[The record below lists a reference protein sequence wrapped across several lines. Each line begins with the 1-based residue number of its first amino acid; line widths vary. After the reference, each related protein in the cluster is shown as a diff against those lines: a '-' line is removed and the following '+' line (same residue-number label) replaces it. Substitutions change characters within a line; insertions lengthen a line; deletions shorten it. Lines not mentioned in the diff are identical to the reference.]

1 MARLIQ
7 KTGFIS
13 RKNAGGY
20 MKYIA
25 TREGVE
31 VLPGKGPVTE
41 KQKEMVTKLLKD
53 FPDMWDSFEYED
65 YKRAP
70 TLHTAS
76 ALISAALDSHM
87 QSLQSENGYLRYIAT
102 RPGTE
107 KHGAHGLFCRQ
118 ENTDLT
124 AAMHDL
130 TSHDGNVWTII
141 YSLHREDAERL
152 GYNNAA
158 AWRKLLVSQQNKFAE
173 AFHVPASA
181 LHWYAAYHDADTHP
195 HIHMMIWTDQETV
208 LKRDAV
214 VKLRSAMTNSIF
226 QAELENLYIRKDAA
240 YKDVTE
246 TAREIMRELVDRMES
261 VSEPPASIQEKLLEL
276 ALELRTV
283 GGKKQYGYLKKPLKD
298 MVDSIVDELEKLPEV
313 AAYYSIWNG
322 VRDRLE
328 GYYKNRPRQH
338 NPLSQQKEFRAIK
351 NAIIQEAERLRQQ
364 MEQAQRASEP
374 EPLQMDI
381 PSDDE
386 TSSDASTNPTLADE
400 NTSSTTSHSVRLP
413 SEYLLNST
421 IRLFHQMGQI
431 FRENAAPPSNPMG
444 IRVDSKRRKKLMQ
457 KRLALGHKQDD
468 HENEVSYTQTMGG

>member
-13 RKNAGGY
+13 RKSAGGY

-31 VLPGKGPVTE
+31 VLTGTGPATE
-41 KQKEMVTKLLKD
+41 KQKEMVSKLLKD
-53 FPDMWDSFEYED
+53 FPDVRDSFEYED
-65 YKRAP
+65 YKQAP

-87 QSLQSENGYLRYIAT
+87 QNLQSENGYLRYIAT
-102 RPGTE
+102 RPGAE
-107 KHGAHGLFCRQ
+107 KHGAHGLFGR
-118 ENTDLT
+118 EDNANLNAAMRDLT
-124 AAMHDL
+124 A
-130 TSHDGNVWTII
+130 HDGNVWTII

-158 AWRKLLVSQQNKFAE
+158 AWRKLLISQQNKFSE
-173 AFHVPASA
+173 AFHIPVSA

-195 HIHMMIWTDQETV
+195 HIHMMLWTDQETV

-240 YKDVTE
+240 YKDVSE
-246 TAREIMRELVDRMES
+246 AAREVMRELVDRMES
-261 VSEPPASIQEKLLEL
+261 VSEPPAAIQQKLLEL
-276 ALELRTV
+276 ATELRTV

-298 MVDSIVDELEKLPEV
+298 KVDSIVDELEKLPEV
-313 AAYYSIWNG
+313 AAYYFVWNG
-322 VRDRLE
+322 LRDTLE

-364 MEQAQRASEP
+364 MEQKSSQDEEP
-374 EPLQMDI
+374 SAEN
-381 PSDDE
+381 
-386 TSSDASTNPTLADE
+386 TSTDASANPTLADE
-400 NTSSTTSHSVRLP
+400 NTSSTASHHARLP
-413 SEYLLNST
+413 TEYLLNST
-421 IRLFHQMGQI
+421 IRLFHQIGQI

-444 IRVDSKRRKKLMQ
+444 IRIDSKRRKKLMQ
-457 KRLALGHKQDD
+457 KRLAMGHKQDD
-468 HENEVSYTQTMGG
+468 HEQEQGYNLDIR

>member
-1 MARLIQ
+1 
-7 KTGFIS
+7 
-13 RKNAGGY
+13 

-31 VLPGKGPVTE
+31 VLTGKGTATE

-53 FPDMWDSFEYED
+53 FPDMRDSFEYED
-65 YKRAP
+65 YKQAP

-87 QSLQSENGYLRYIAT
+87 QNLQSENGYLKYIAT
-102 RPGTE
+102 RPGAE
-107 KHGAHGLFCRQ
+107 KHGAHGLFGRQ
-118 ENTDLT
+118 ENTNLT

-130 TSHDGNVWTII
+130 TAHDGNVWTII

-173 AFHVPASA
+173 AFHIPASA

-214 VKLRSAMTNSIF
+214 VKLRSVMTNSIF
-226 QAELENLYIRKDAA
+226 QAELENLYIRKDIA

-246 TAREIMRELVDRMES
+246 AAREAMRELVDRIGTIET
-261 VSEPPASIQEKLLEL
+261 PPKSIQQKLLEL

-283 GGKKQYGYLKKPLKD
+283 GGKKQYAYLQKPLKD

-313 AAYYSIWNG
+313 AAYYSVWNG
-322 VRDRLE
+322 LRDTLE
-328 GYYKNRPRQH
+328 GYYKNRVRQH

-364 MEQAQRASEP
+364 MEQEPSQSEEPSAEKASA
-374 EPLQMDI
+374 
-381 PSDDE
+381 
-386 TSSDASTNPTLADE
+386 DASTNPTLTDE
-400 NTSSTTSHSVRLP
+400 NTSSTASHSARLP

-421 IRLFHQMGQI
+421 VRLFHQMGQI
-431 FRENAAPPSNPMG
+431 FRDNAAPPSNPMG
-444 IRVDSKRRKKLMQ
+444 IRIDSKRRKKLMQ
-457 KRLALGHKQDD
+457 KRLAMGHKQDD
-468 HENEVSYTQTMGG
+468 HEQEQDYGQVIR

>member
-1 MARLIQ
+1 
-7 KTGFIS
+7 
-13 RKNAGGY
+13 

-31 VLPGKGPVTE
+31 VLTGNGSSTE

-53 FPDMWDSFEYED
+53 FPDMRDSFEYED
-65 YKRAP
+65 YKQVP

-87 QSLQSENGYLRYIAT
+87 QNLQSENGYLKYIAT
-102 RPGTE
+102 RPGAE
-107 KHGAHGLFCRQ
+107 KHGAHGLFGRQ
-118 ENTDLT
+118 ENTNLT

-130 TSHDGNVWTII
+130 TAHDGNVWTII

-158 AWRKLLVSQQNKFAE
+158 AWRKLLISQQNKFAE

-195 HIHMMIWTDQETV
+195 HIHVMIWTDQETV

-246 TAREIMRELVDRMES
+246 AAREVMRELVDRMES
-261 VSEPPASIQEKLLEL
+261 VSAQPASIRQKLLEL
-276 ALELRTV
+276 ALELRMV
-283 GGKKQYGYLKKPLKD
+283 GGKKQYGYLKKPLKE
-298 MVDSIVDELEKLPEV
+298 MVDSIVDELETLPEV
-313 AAYYSIWNG
+313 AAYYAVWNG
-322 VRDRLE
+322 LRDTLE
-328 GYYKNRPRQH
+328 GYYKSTPRQH

-364 MEQAQRASEP
+364 MEQARTASEQKP
-374 EPLQMDI
+374 SQEEEP
-381 PSDDE
+381 SSEE
-386 TSSDASTNPTLADE
+386 TSTGASANPTLASE
-400 NTSSTTSHSVRLP
+400 SASSATSYSVRLP

-421 IRLFHQMGQI
+421 VRLFHQMGQI
-431 FRENAAPPSNPMG
+431 FRDNAAPPSNPMG

-457 KRLALGHKQDD
+457 KRLAMGHKQDD
-468 HENEVSYTQTMGG
+468 HEQNYGQTLQ

>member
-1 MARLIQ
+1 
-7 KTGFIS
+7 
-13 RKNAGGY
+13 

-31 VLPGKGPVTE
+31 VLTGKGPATE
-41 KQKEMVTKLLKD
+41 KQKELVAKLLKD
-53 FPDMWDSFEYED
+53 FPDMRDSFEYED
-65 YKRAP
+65 YKQAP

-87 QSLQSENGYLRYIAT
+87 QNLQSENGYLKYIAT
-102 RPGTE
+102 RPGAE
-107 KHGAHGLFCRQ
+107 KHGAHGLFGR
-118 ENTDLT
+118 EDNANLT

-130 TSHDGNVWTII
+130 TPHDGNVWTII

-173 AFHVPASA
+173 AFHIPASA

-246 TAREIMRELVDRMES
+246 AAREIMREIVDRMES
-261 VSEPPASIQEKLLEL
+261 TAEPPVSIQQKLLEL

-283 GGKKQYGYLKKPLKD
+283 GGKKQYAYLKKPLKD
-298 MVDSIVDELEKLPEV
+298 KVDEIVDELEKLPEV
-313 AAYYSIWNG
+313 AAYYAVWNG
-322 VRDRLE
+322 LRDTLE

-364 MEQAQRASEP
+364 MEQTQTASE
-374 EPLQMDI
+374 Q
-381 PSDDE
+381 E
-386 TSSDASTNPTLADE
+386 TSQAEEPSSEETSTGASANPTLADE
-400 NTSSTTSHSVRLP
+400 NTSSAASHHARLS

-444 IRVDSKRRKKLMQ
+444 IRIDSKRRKKLMQ
-457 KRLALGHKQDD
+457 KRLAMGHKQDD
-468 HENEVSYTQTMGG
+468 HEQNYGQTLQ

>member
-1 MARLIQ
+1 
-7 KTGFIS
+7 
-13 RKNAGGY
+13 

-31 VLPGKGPVTE
+31 VLTGKGSATE
-41 KQKEMVTKLLKD
+41 KQKEMVAKLLKD
-53 FPDMWDSFEYED
+53 FPDVRDSFEYED
-65 YKRAP
+65 YKQAP

-76 ALISAALDSHM
+76 ALVSAALDTHM
-87 QSLQSENGYLRYIAT
+87 QNLQSENGYLRYIAT
-102 RPGTE
+102 RPGAE
-107 KHGAHGLFCRQ
+107 KHGAHGLFGRE
-118 ENTDLT
+118 ENTNLT

-130 TSHDGNVWTII
+130 TAHDGNVWTII

-158 AWRKLLVSQQNKFAE
+158 AWRKLLVSHQNKFAE

-214 VKLRSAMTNSIF
+214 VKLRSVMTNSIF

-246 TAREIMRELVDRMES
+246 AARTAMHGLVDRLES
-261 VSEPPASIQEKLLEL
+261 IENPPESIQQKLLEF

-283 GGKKQYGYLKKPLKD
+283 SGKKQYAYLKKPLKD
-298 MVDSIVDELEKLPEV
+298 KVDEIMDELEKLPEV
-313 AAYYSIWNG
+313 AAYYSVWNG
-322 VRDRLE
+322 VRDTLE
-328 GYYKNRPRQH
+328 GYYKNRSRQH

-364 MEQAQRASEP
+364 IDQARTASE
-374 EPLQMDI
+374 Q
-381 PSDDE
+381 E
-386 TSSDASTNPTLADE
+386 TSQEEEAPSEETSPDASTNPTLANE
-400 NTSSTTSHSVRLP
+400 NTSSTASHSVGLP

-431 FRENAAPPSNPMG
+431 FRDNAAPPSNPMG
-444 IRVDSKRRKKLMQ
+444 IRIDSKRRKKLMQ
-457 KRLALGHKQDD
+457 KRLAMGHKQDD
-468 HENEVSYTQTMGG
+468 HEQNYGQTLQ

>member
-1 MARLIQ
+1 
-7 KTGFIS
+7 
-13 RKNAGGY
+13 

-31 VLPGKGPVTE
+31 VLTGKGPVTE
-41 KQKEMVTKLLKD
+41 KQTEMVTKLLKD
-53 FPDMWDSFEYED
+53 FPDMRDSFEYED
-65 YKRAP
+65 YKQAP

-87 QSLQSENGYLRYIAT
+87 QNLQSENGYLRYIAT
-102 RPGTE
+102 RPGAE
-107 KHGAHGLFCRQ
+107 KHGAHGLFGRQ
-118 ENTDLT
+118 ENTNLT

-130 TSHDGNVWTII
+130 TAHDGNVWTII

-173 AFHVPASA
+173 AFHIPASA

-226 QAELENLYIRKDAA
+226 QAELENLYIRKDIA

-246 TAREIMRELVDRMES
+246 AAREVMHDLANRMEFI
-261 VSEPPASIQEKLLEL
+261 SEPPASIQEKLLEL

-283 GGKKQYGYLKKPLKD
+283 SGKKQYGYLKKSLKD
-298 MVDSIVDELEKLPEV
+298 KVDEIVDELEKLPEV
-313 AAYYSIWNG
+313 AAYYSVWNG
-322 VRDRLE
+322 LRDTLE
-328 GYYKNRPRQH
+328 GYYKDRPRQH

-364 MEQAQRASEP
+364 MEQAQATSE
-374 EPLQMDI
+374 Q
-381 PSDDE
+381 E
-386 TSSDASTNPTLADE
+386 TSQEEEPSSEETSRDASANPALADE
-400 NTSSTTSHSVRLP
+400 NTSSATSHSAQLP
-413 SEYLLNST
+413 SESLLNST

-444 IRVDSKRRKKLMQ
+444 IRIDSKRRKKLMQ
-457 KRLALGHKQDD
+457 KRLAMGHKQDD
-468 HENEVSYTQTMGG
+468 HELNYDQTLQ

>member
-13 RKNAGGY
+13 RKSASGY

-31 VLPGKGPVTE
+31 VLTGKGPATE
-41 KQKEMVTKLLKD
+41 KQKEMVAKLLKD
-53 FPDMWDSFEYED
+53 FPDVRDSFEYED
-65 YKRAP
+65 YKQAP

-87 QSLQSENGYLRYIAT
+87 QNLQSENGYLKYIAT
-102 RPGTE
+102 RPGAE
-107 KHGAHGLFCRQ
+107 KHGAHGLFGRQ
-118 ENTDLT
+118 ENTNLT

-130 TSHDGNVWTII
+130 TAHNGNVWTII

-173 AFHVPASA
+173 AFHVPVSA

-240 YKDVTE
+240 YKDVSE
-246 TAREIMRELVDRMES
+246 AAREVMHELVDRMES
-261 VSEPPASIQEKLLEL
+261 VSAPPASIQQKLLEL

-283 GGKKQYGYLKKPLKD
+283 SGKKQYAYLKKPLKD
-298 MVDSIVDELEKLPEV
+298 KVDSIVDELEKLPEV
-313 AAYYSIWNG
+313 AAYYSVWNG
-322 VRDRLE
+322 VRDTLE

-351 NAIIQEAERLRQQ
+351 NAIVQEAERLRQQ
-364 MEQAQRASEP
+364 MELESSQEEESSTEK
-374 EPLQMDI
+374 
-381 PSDDE
+381 PSA
-386 TSSDASTNPTLADE
+386 DASTNPTLADE
-400 NTSSTTSHSVRLP
+400 NTSSATSHSVQLP

-431 FRENAAPPSNPMG
+431 FRDNASPPSNPMG

-457 KRLALGHKQDD
+457 KRLAMGHKQDD
-468 HENEVSYTQTMGG
+468 HEQNYGQTLQ

>member
-1 MARLIQ
+1 
-7 KTGFIS
+7 
-13 RKNAGGY
+13 

-31 VLPGKGPVTE
+31 VLTGKGPATE

-53 FPDMWDSFEYED
+53 FPDIRDSFEYED
-65 YKRAP
+65 YKQAP
-70 TLHTAS
+70 TLHNAS

-87 QSLQSENGYLRYIAT
+87 QNLQSENGYLRYIAT
-102 RPGTE
+102 RPGAE
-107 KHGAHGLFCRQ
+107 KHGAHGLFGRQ

-124 AAMHDL
+124 AAMRGL
-130 TSHDGNVWTII
+130 TAHDGNVWTII

-158 AWRKLLVSQQNKFAE
+158 AWRKLLISQQNKFSE
-173 AFHVPASA
+173 AFHIPASA

-195 HIHMMIWTDQETV
+195 HIHMMLWTDQETV

-214 VKLRSAMTNSIF
+214 VKLRSVMTNSIF

-246 TAREIMRELVDRMES
+246 AARAVMHGLVDCMEA

-283 GGKKQYGYLKKPLKD
+283 GGKKQYVYLKKPLKD

-313 AAYYSIWNG
+313 AAYYSVWNG
-322 VRDRLE
+322 VRDTLE

-364 MEQAQRASEP
+364 MEQASSQDEEP
-374 EPLQMDI
+374 SAEN
-381 PSDDE
+381 
-386 TSSDASTNPTLADE
+386 TSTDASTNPALADE
-400 NTSSTTSHSVRLP
+400 NTSSAASHDAQLP

-421 IRLFHQMGQI
+421 IRLFQQMGQI

-457 KRLALGHKQDD
+457 KRLAMGHKQDD
-468 HENEVSYTQTMGG
+468 HEQIYGQTLQ

>member
-1 MARLIQ
+1 
-7 KTGFIS
+7 
-13 RKNAGGY
+13 

-31 VLPGKGPVTE
+31 VLTGKGPVTE
-41 KQKEMVTKLLKD
+41 KQTEMVTKLLKD
-53 FPDMWDSFEYED
+53 FPDMRDSFEYED
-65 YKRAP
+65 YKQAP

-87 QSLQSENGYLRYIAT
+87 QNLQSENGYLRYIAT
-102 RPGTE
+102 RPGAE
-107 KHGAHGLFCRQ
+107 KHGAHGLFGRQ
-118 ENTDLT
+118 ENTNLT

-130 TSHDGNVWTII
+130 TAHDGNVWTII

-173 AFHVPASA
+173 AFHIPASA

-226 QAELENLYIRKDAA
+226 QAELENLYIRKDIA

-246 TAREIMRELVDRMES
+246 AAREVMHDLANRMEFI
-261 VSEPPASIQEKLLEL
+261 SEPPASIQEKLLEL

-283 GGKKQYGYLKKPLKD
+283 SGKKQYAYLKKPLKD

-313 AAYYSIWNG
+313 AAYYSVWNG
-322 VRDRLE
+322 LRDTLE

-364 MEQAQRASEP
+364 MEQTQTASEQKSSQDE
-374 EPLQMDI
+374 EP
-381 PSDDE
+381 SAE
-386 TSSDASTNPTLADE
+386 KTSTDASTNPTLADE
-400 NTSSTTSHSVRLP
+400 NTSSTASHDAQLP

-421 IRLFHQMGQI
+421 VRLFHQMGQI
-431 FRENAAPPSNPMG
+431 FRDNAAPPSNPMG
-444 IRVDSKRRKKLMQ
+444 IRIDSKRRKKLMQ
-457 KRLALGHKQDD
+457 KRLAMGHKQDD
-468 HENEVSYTQTMGG
+468 HEQNYGQTLQ

>member
-13 RKNAGGY
+13 RKSAGGY

-31 VLPGKGPVTE
+31 VLTGKGPATE
-41 KQKEMVTKLLKD
+41 KQKEMVAKLLKD
-53 FPDMWDSFEYED
+53 FPDVRDSFEYED
-65 YKRAP
+65 YKQAP

-87 QSLQSENGYLRYIAT
+87 QNLQSENGYLKYIAT
-102 RPGTE
+102 RPGAE
-107 KHGAHGLFCRQ
+107 KHGAHGLFGRQ
-118 ENTDLT
+118 ENTNLT

-130 TSHDGNVWTII
+130 TAHDGNVWTII

-173 AFHVPASA
+173 AFHIPASA

-195 HIHMMIWTDQETV
+195 HIHMMLWADQETV

-240 YKDVTE
+240 YKDITE
-246 TAREIMRELVDRMES
+246 AARAVMHDLVDRMES
-261 VSEPPASIQEKLLEL
+261 VSDPPASIQQKLLEL
-276 ALELRTV
+276 ATELRTV
-283 GGKKQYGYLKKPLKD
+283 SGKKQYGYLKKPLKD
-298 MVDSIVDELEKLPEV
+298 KVDEIMDELEKLPEV
-313 AAYYSIWNG
+313 AAYYAVWNG
-322 VRDRLE
+322 LRDTLE

-364 MEQAQRASEP
+364 MEQEQTTSEQ
-374 EPLQMDI
+374 EPSQAEE
-381 PSDDE
+381 PSAE
-386 TSSDASTNPTLADE
+386 NTSTDASANPTLANE
-400 NTSSTTSHSVRLP
+400 NTSFTLSRPAQLP
-413 SEYLLNST
+413 TEFLLNST

-431 FRENAAPPSNPMG
+431 FRNNAAPPSNPMG

-457 KRLALGHKQDD
+457 KRLAMGHKQDD
-468 HENEVSYTQTMGG
+468 HEQNYGQTLQ

>member
-1 MARLIQ
+1 
-7 KTGFIS
+7 
-13 RKNAGGY
+13 

-31 VLPGKGPVTE
+31 VLTGKGPATE
-41 KQKEMVTKLLKD
+41 KQKEMVAKLLKD
-53 FPDMWDSFEYED
+53 FPDVRDSFEYED
-65 YKRAP
+65 YKQAP

-87 QSLQSENGYLRYIAT
+87 QNLQSENGYLKYIAT
-102 RPGTE
+102 RPGAE
-107 KHGAHGLFCRQ
+107 KHGVHGLFGRE
-118 ENTDLT
+118 ENADLNTAMHALT
-124 AAMHDL
+124 AHG
-130 TSHDGNVWTII
+130 GNVWTII

-158 AWRKLLVSQQNKFAE
+158 AWRKLLISQQNKFAE
-173 AFHVPASA
+173 AFHIPASA

-214 VKLRSAMTNSIF
+214 VKLRSVMTNSIF

-246 TAREIMRELVDRMES
+246 AAREVMHELVDRMES
-261 VSEPPASIQEKLLEL
+261 VSAPPASIQQKLLEL

-283 GGKKQYGYLKKPLKD
+283 GGKKQYAYLKKPLKD

-313 AAYYSIWNG
+313 AAYYSVWNG
-322 VRDRLE
+322 LRDTLE

-338 NPLSQQKEFRAIK
+338 NPLSQQKEFRTIK

-364 MEQAQRASEP
+364 MEQESLQDEEP
-374 EPLQMDI
+374 SAEN
-381 PSDDE
+381 
-386 TSSDASTNPTLADE
+386 TSTDASANPTLADE
-400 NTSSTTSHSVRLP
+400 NASSMPSRPARLP

-421 IRLFHQMGQI
+421 VRLFHQMGQI

-444 IRVDSKRRKKLMQ
+444 IRIDSKRRKKLMQ
-457 KRLALGHKQDD
+457 KRLAMGHKQDD
-468 HENEVSYTQTMGG
+468 HEQNYGQTLQ

>member
-1 MARLIQ
+1 
-7 KTGFIS
+7 
-13 RKNAGGY
+13 

-31 VLPGKGPVTE
+31 VLTGKGPATE
-41 KQKEMVTKLLKD
+41 KQKEMVSKLLKD
-53 FPDMWDSFEYED
+53 FPDVRDSFEYED
-65 YKRAP
+65 YKQAP

-87 QSLQSENGYLRYIAT
+87 QNLQSENGYLKYIAT
-102 RPGTE
+102 RPGAE
-107 KHGAHGLFCRQ
+107 KHGAHGLFGRQ
-118 ENTDLT
+118 ENTNLT

-130 TSHDGNVWTII
+130 TAHNGNVWTII

-158 AWRKLLVSQQNKFAE
+158 AWRKLLVSQQNKFPE
-173 AFHVPASA
+173 AFHVRVSA
-181 LHWYAAYHDADTHP
+181 LDWYAAYLDADTHP

-246 TAREIMRELVDRMES
+246 AAQAVMHELVDCMEA
-261 VSEPPASIQEKLLEL
+261 VSDPPASIQQKLLEL
-276 ALELRTV
+276 AMELRMV
-283 GGKKQYGYLKKPLKD
+283 GGKKQYAYLKKPLKD
-298 MVDSIVDELEKLPEV
+298 KVDSIVDELEKLPEV
-313 AAYYSIWNG
+313 AAYYAVWNG
-322 VRDRLE
+322 VRDTLE
-328 GYYKNRPRQH
+328 DYYKNRPRQH

-351 NAIIQEAERLRQQ
+351 NAIIQEAERLRCQL
-364 MEQAQRASEP
+364 EESSAQTSAN
-374 EPLQMDI
+374 PLLT
-381 PSDDE
+381 DE
-386 TSSDASTNPTLADE
+386 HISSITSQFA
-400 NTSSTTSHSVRLP
+400 RLP

-431 FRENAAPPSNPMG
+431 FRSNAAPPSNPMG

-457 KRLALGHKQDD
+457 KRQAMGHKQDD
-468 HENEVSYTQTMGG
+468 HEQNYGQTLQ